1 MAQKNELDTLIKK
14 IGKLH
19 KKIRFVAI
27 IHKNGKILKTE
38 MRDEVPS
45 LLKTKNEEKFC
56 QDVSVRRKMR
66 EEFDKSLGKV
76 RFVNVERE
84 NISQIVMYAKTK
96 SLFVTVEPEISITD
110 KTKIISQMHAD
121 SGKKLHFQTQN
132 HPKWSGHLFSVRPR
146 RKPFGPK

>member
-1 MAQKNELDTLIKK
+1 LANFMAQKNELDTLIKK

-110 KTKIISQMHAD
+110 KTKIISQI
-121 SGKKLHFQTQN
+121 KKLTAN
-132 HPKWSGHLFSVRPR
+132 LK
-146 RKPFGPK
+146 

>member
-1 MAQKNELDTLIKK
+1 MVKNIELDTLIQK

-27 IHKNGKILKTE
+27 INKNGKILKTE

-56 QDVSVRRKMR
+56 QDVTVRRKMR

-96 SLFVTVEPEISITD
+96 SLFVTVEPEISIKD
-110 KTKIISQMHAD
+110 KTQIISQL
-121 SGKKLHFQTQN
+121 KKLTSTL
-132 HPKWSGHLFSVRPR
+132 K
-146 RKPFGPK
+146 

>member
-1 MAQKNELDTLIKK
+1 MTNAGELDSLIQK

-27 IHKNGKILKTE
+27 INKNGKILKTE

-45 LLKTKNEEKFC
+45 LLKNKNEEKFC
-56 QDVSVRRKMR
+56 QDVTTRRKMR
-66 EEFDKSLGKV
+66 EEFDKTLGKV

-96 SLFVTVEPEISITD
+96 SLFVTVEPEISIKD
-110 KTKIISQMHAD
+110 KIKIISQI
-121 SGKKLHFQTQN
+121 KKITSTL
-132 HPKWSGHLFSVRPR
+132 K
-146 RKPFGPK
+146 

>member
-1 MAQKNELDTLIKK
+1 MAKTNNLDMLIQK

-27 IHKNGKILKTE
+27 IDKNGKILKTE

-56 QDVSVRRKMR
+56 QDVTIRRKMR

-96 SLFVTVEPEISITD
+96 SLFITVEPEISIKD
-110 KTKIISQMHAD
+110 KTKIISQLKRLTANL
-121 SGKKLHFQTQN
+121 K
-132 HPKWSGHLFSVRPR
+132 
-146 RKPFGPK
+146 

>member
-1 MAQKNELDTLIKK
+1 MAQKNELDSLIKK
-14 IGKLH
+14 IGKIH

-56 QDVSVRRKMR
+56 QDVTVRRKMR

-110 KTKIISQMHAD
+110 KTKIISQI
-121 SGKKLHFQTQN
+121 KKLTAN
-132 HPKWSGHLFSVRPR
+132 LK
-146 RKPFGPK
+146 

>member
-1 MAQKNELDTLIKK
+1 MAGKNELDIMIKK
-14 IGKLH
+14 IGKIH

-27 IHKNGKILKTE
+27 INKNGKILKTE

-56 QDVSVRRKMR
+56 QDVTVRRKMR

-84 NISQIVMYAKTK
+84 NISQIVMYAKNK
-96 SLFVTVEPEISITD
+96 SLFVTVEPEISIKD
-110 KTKIISQMHAD
+110 KNQIISQL
-121 SGKKLHFQTQN
+121 KKLTSSL
-132 HPKWSGHLFSVRPR
+132 K
-146 RKPFGPK
+146 

>member
-1 MAQKNELDTLIKK
+1 MAKTNNLDMLIQK

-27 IHKNGKILKTE
+27 IDKNGKILKTE

-56 QDVSVRRKMR
+56 QDVTIRRKMR

-96 SLFVTVEPEISITD
+96 SLFVTVEPEISIKD
-110 KTKIISQMHAD
+110 KTKILSQL
-121 SGKKLHFQTQN
+121 KKLTAN
-132 HPKWSGHLFSVRPR
+132 LK
-146 RKPFGPK
+146 

>member
-1 MAQKNELDTLIKK
+1 MAQKNELDSLIKK

-96 SLFVTVEPEISITD
+96 SLFVTVEPEISVTD
-110 KTKIISQMHAD
+110 KTKIISQI
-121 SGKKLHFQTQN
+121 KKLTAN
-132 HPKWSGHLFSVRPR
+132 LK
-146 RKPFGPK
+146 

>member
-1 MAQKNELDTLIKK
+1 MSEKNELDLLIKK

-19 KKIRFVAI
+19 KMIRFIAI
-27 IHKNGKILKTE
+27 IHKNGKIIKSE

-56 QDVSVRRKMR
+56 QDVTVRRKMR
-66 EEFDKSLGKV
+66 EQFDKTLGKV

-96 SLFVTVEPEISITD
+96 SLFITVEPEVSIND
-110 KTKIISQMHAD
+110 KIKIISQI
-121 SGKKLHFQTQN
+121 KKLTAN
-132 HPKWSGHLFSVRPR
+132 LK
-146 RKPFGPK
+146 

>member
-1 MAQKNELDTLIKK
+1 MAEKNELDSLIKK

-19 KKIRFVAI
+19 KMIRFVAI
-27 IHKNGKILKTE
+27 INKNGKIIKSE

-56 QDVSVRRKMR
+56 QDVTVRRKMR
-66 EEFDKSLGKV
+66 EEFDKTLGKV

-96 SLFVTVEPEISITD
+96 SLFVTVEPEISVND
-110 KTKIISQMHAD
+110 KTKIISKI
-121 SGKKLHFQTQN
+121 KKITTNL
-132 HPKWSGHLFSVRPR
+132 K
-146 RKPFGPK
+146 

>member
-1 MAQKNELDTLIKK
+1 MAGKDELDTMIKK
-14 IGKLH
+14 IGKIH

-27 IHKNGKILKTE
+27 INKNGKIIKTE

-56 QDVSVRRKMR
+56 QDVTVRRKMR

-84 NISQIVMYAKTK
+84 NISQIVMYAKNK
-96 SLFVTVEPEISITD
+96 SLFVTVEPEISIKD
-110 KTKIISQMHAD
+110 KNQIISQL
-121 SGKKLHFQTQN
+121 KKLTSSL
-132 HPKWSGHLFSVRPR
+132 K
-146 RKPFGPK
+146 

>member
-110 KTKIISQMHAD
+110 KTKIISQI
-121 SGKKLHFQTQN
+121 KKLTASL
-132 HPKWSGHLFSVRPR
+132 K
-146 RKPFGPK
+146 

>member
-1 MAQKNELDTLIKK
+1 MAKTNNLDMLIQK

-27 IHKNGKILKTE
+27 IDKNGKVLKTE

-56 QDVSVRRKMR
+56 QDVTIRRKMR

-96 SLFVTVEPEISITD
+96 SLFVTVEPEISIND
-110 KTKIISQMHAD
+110 KTKIISQL
-121 SGKKLHFQTQN
+121 KKLTTN
-132 HPKWSGHLFSVRPR
+132 LK
-146 RKPFGPK
+146 

>member
-1 MAQKNELDTLIKK
+1 MAKTNNLDMLIQK

-27 IHKNGKILKTE
+27 IDKNGKILKTE

-56 QDVSVRRKMR
+56 QDVTVRRKMR
-66 EEFDKSLGKV
+66 EEFDNSLGKV

-96 SLFVTVEPEISITD
+96 SLFVTVEPEISIID
-110 KTKIISQMHAD
+110 KSKIISQL
-121 SGKKLHFQTQN
+121 KKLTAN
-132 HPKWSGHLFSVRPR
+132 LK
-146 RKPFGPK
+146 

>member
-110 KTKIISQMHAD
+110 KTKIISQI
-121 SGKKLHFQTQN
+121 KKLTAN
-132 HPKWSGHLFSVRPR
+132 LK
-146 RKPFGPK
+146 

>member
-1 MAQKNELDTLIKK
+1 MDQKNELDSLIKK

-27 IHKNGKILKTE
+27 ISKNGKILKSE

-56 QDVSVRRKMR
+56 QDVTVRRKMR
-66 EEFDKSLGKV
+66 EEFNKTLGKV

-84 NISQIVMYAKTK
+84 NVSQIVMYAKTK
-96 SLFVTVEPEISITD
+96 SLFVTVEPEISVND
-110 KTKIISQMHAD
+110 KSKIISQIKNIT
-121 SGKKLHFQTQN
+121 SNIK
-132 HPKWSGHLFSVRPR
+132 
-146 RKPFGPK
+146 

>member
-1 MAQKNELDTLIKK
+1 MAQKNELDSLIKK

-56 QDVSVRRKMR
+56 QDVNVRRKMR

-110 KTKIISQMHAD
+110 KTKIISQI
-121 SGKKLHFQTQN
+121 KKLTAN
-132 HPKWSGHLFSVRPR
+132 LK
-146 RKPFGPK
+146 

>member
-1 MAQKNELDTLIKK
+1 MADTKELDSLIKK

-19 KKIRFVAI
+19 KMIRFVAI
-27 IHKNGKILKTE
+27 INKNGKIIKTE

-56 QDVSVRRKMR
+56 QDVTIRRKMR
-66 EEFDKSLGKV
+66 EEFDKALGKV

-96 SLFVTVEPEISITD
+96 SLFVTVEPEISIND
-110 KTKIISQMHAD
+110 KTKIISQIKTLTANI
-121 SGKKLHFQTQN
+121 K
-132 HPKWSGHLFSVRPR
+132 
-146 RKPFGPK
+146 

>member
-1 MAQKNELDTLIKK
+1 MANTGELDSVIQK

-27 IHKNGKILKTE
+27 INKNGKILKNE
-38 MRDEVPS
+38 MRDEIPS

-56 QDVSVRRKMR
+56 QEVTMRRKMR

-96 SLFVTVEPEISITD
+96 SLFVTVEPEISIKD
-110 KTKIISQMHAD
+110 KTKIISQI
-121 SGKKLHFQTQN
+121 KKITGNL
-132 HPKWSGHLFSVRPR
+132 K
-146 RKPFGPK
+146 

>member
-1 MAQKNELDTLIKK
+1 MAQKNDLDSLIKK

-19 KKIRFVAI
+19 KMIRFVAI
-27 IHKNGKILKTE
+27 INKNGKIIKSE

-56 QDVSVRRKMR
+56 QDVTVRRKMR

-96 SLFVTVEPEISITD
+96 SFFITIEPEIPISD
-110 KTKIISQMHAD
+110 KTKVISQIKKIISNL
-121 SGKKLHFQTQN
+121 K
-132 HPKWSGHLFSVRPR
+132 
-146 RKPFGPK
+146 

>member
-1 MAQKNELDTLIKK
+1 MAKTNNLDMLIQK

-27 IHKNGKILKTE
+27 IDKNGKILKTE

-56 QDVSVRRKMR
+56 QDVTVRRKMR
-66 EEFDKSLGKV
+66 EEFDNSLGKV

-96 SLFVTVEPEISITD
+96 SLFVTVEPEISIND
-110 KTKIISQMHAD
+110 KTKIISQL
-121 SGKKLHFQTQN
+121 KKLTAN
-132 HPKWSGHLFSVRPR
+132 LK
-146 RKPFGPK
+146 

>member
-1 MAQKNELDTLIKK
+1 MAQNDELETLIKK

-19 KKIRFVAI
+19 KMIRFIAI
-27 IHKNGKILKTE
+27 IHKNGKILKSE

-56 QDVSVRRKMR
+56 QEVTVRRKMR
-66 EEFDKSLGKV
+66 EVFDKSLGKV

-96 SLFVTVEPEISITD
+96 SLFITVEPEISITD
-110 KTKIISQMHAD
+110 KTKIISQL
-121 SGKKLHFQTQN
+121 KKLTSN
-132 HPKWSGHLFSVRPR
+132 LK
-146 RKPFGPK
+146 

>member
-1 MAQKNELDTLIKK
+1 MANKTELDSIIQK

-27 IHKNGKILKTE
+27 INKNGKILKTE

-45 LLKTKNEEKFC
+45 LLKNKNEEKFC
-56 QDVSVRRKMR
+56 QDVTTRRKMR
-66 EEFDKSLGKV
+66 EEFDKTLGKV

-96 SLFVTVEPEISITD
+96 SLFVTVEPEISIKD
-110 KTKIISQMHAD
+110 KIKM
-121 SGKKLHFQTQN
+121 KKN
-132 HPKWSGHLFSVRPR
+132 SVEMLLLVE
-146 RKPFGPK
+146 KCVKNLIKL

>member
-1 MAQKNELDTLIKK
+1 MAEKNELDSLIKK

-19 KKIRFVAI
+19 KMIRFVAI
-27 IHKNGKILKTE
+27 INKNGKIIKSE

-56 QDVSVRRKMR
+56 QDVTVRRKMR
-66 EEFDKSLGKV
+66 EEFDKTLGKV

-96 SLFVTVEPEISITD
+96 SLFVTVEPEISIND
-110 KTKIISQMHAD
+110 KTKIISQI
-121 SGKKLHFQTQN
+121 KKIVSTL
-132 HPKWSGHLFSVRPR
+132 K
-146 RKPFGPK
+146 

>member
-1 MAQKNELDTLIKK
+1 MTHSELDTLIQK

-27 IHKNGKILKTE
+27 INKNGKILKTE

-56 QDVSVRRKMR
+56 QDVTIRRKMR
-66 EEFDKSLGKV
+66 EEFDTSLGKV

-96 SLFVTVEPEISITD
+96 SLFITVEPEISIKD
-110 KTKIISQMHAD
+110 KTKIISQLKRLTANL
-121 SGKKLHFQTQN
+121 K
-132 HPKWSGHLFSVRPR
+132 
-146 RKPFGPK
+146 

>member
-1 MAQKNELDTLIKK
+1 MAQKNELDSLIKK

-110 KTKIISQMHAD
+110 KTKIISQIKTLTANL
-121 SGKKLHFQTQN
+121 K
-132 HPKWSGHLFSVRPR
+132 
-146 RKPFGPK
+146 

>member
-1 MAQKNELDTLIKK
+1 MTKTNQLDMLIQK

-27 IHKNGKILKTE
+27 IDKNGKILKTE

-56 QDVSVRRKMR
+56 QDVTVRRKMR

-96 SLFVTVEPEISITD
+96 SLFVTVEPEISIKD
-110 KTKIISQMHAD
+110 KTKIISQL
-121 SGKKLHFQTQN
+121 KKLTAN
-132 HPKWSGHLFSVRPR
+132 LK
-146 RKPFGPK
+146 

>member
-1 MAQKNELDTLIKK
+1 MTNTGELDSLIQK

-27 IHKNGKILKTE
+27 INKNGKILKTE

-45 LLKTKNEEKFC
+45 LLKNKNEEKFC
-56 QDVSVRRKMR
+56 RDVTTRRKMR
-66 EEFDKSLGKV
+66 EEFDKTLGKV

-96 SLFVTVEPEISITD
+96 SLFVTVEPEISIKD
-110 KTKIISQMHAD
+110 KIKIISQI
-121 SGKKLHFQTQN
+121 KKITSTL
-132 HPKWSGHLFSVRPR
+132 K
-146 RKPFGPK
+146 

>member
-1 MAQKNELDTLIKK
+1 MAGTKELDSLIKK

-19 KKIRFVAI
+19 KMIRFVAI
-27 IHKNGKILKTE
+27 INKNGKIIKSE

-56 QDVSVRRKMR
+56 QDVTVRRKMR
-66 EEFDKSLGKV
+66 EEFDKTLGKV

-96 SLFVTVEPEISITD
+96 SLFITVEPEISVND
-110 KTKIISQMHAD
+110 KTKIISQI
-121 SGKKLHFQTQN
+121 KKITSNL
-132 HPKWSGHLFSVRPR
+132 K
-146 RKPFGPK
+146 

>member
-1 MAQKNELDTLIKK
+1 MAEKNELDSLIKK

-27 IHKNGKILKTE
+27 INKNGKILKSE

-56 QDVSVRRKMR
+56 QDVTVRRKMR
-66 EEFDKSLGKV
+66 EEFNKTLGKV

-84 NISQIVMYAKTK
+84 NVSQIVMYAKTK
-96 SLFVTVEPEISITD
+96 SLFVTVEPEISVND
-110 KTKIISQMHAD
+110 KSKIISQIKNIT
-121 SGKKLHFQTQN
+121 SNIK
-132 HPKWSGHLFSVRPR
+132 
-146 RKPFGPK
+146 

>member
-1 MAQKNELDTLIKK
+1 MVKNAELDTLIQK

-27 IHKNGKILKTE
+27 INKNGKILKTE

-56 QDVSVRRKMR
+56 QDVTVRRKMR

-96 SLFVTVEPEISITD
+96 SLFVTVEPEISIKD
-110 KTKIISQMHAD
+110 KTKIISQL
-121 SGKKLHFQTQN
+121 KKLTSTL
-132 HPKWSGHLFSVRPR
+132 K
-146 RKPFGPK
+146 